1 MMSKPKD
8 QVITRM
14 GSFDVPL
21 EMLARLLNLPEADE
35 VVHVEYKFQP
45 SLIKIIVRGSE
56 ESELPVVSEGYE
68 PERVSPVYIRDETGK
83 VTFIEY

>member
-1 MMSKPKD
+1 MDEPKV
-8 QVITRM
+8 QQILRM

-21 EMLARLLNLPEADE
+21 DMLARLLNLPEADE

-45 SLIKIIVRGSE
+45 PIIKIIVRGNG
-56 ESELPVVSEGYE
+56 ESVLPLLSEGYE
-68 PERVSPVYIRDETGK
+68 PERVSPVYLRDETGK